1 MSPNTLGIR
10 DYRAGDADI
19 TLALFQRT
27 VREVAARDYTPAQI
41 EAWVGGM
48 DRTLWAI
55 TLARQSTWLA
65 MIDDAPAGFAS
76 LNEHGHLDM
85 LFVSPDHQR
94 RGVASA
100 LLSVVE
106 QAVRQRG
113 IKRVTTEASL
123 TGRPF
128 FKARGFDVVKAQ
140 EMKRRGEVLK
150 NFRMEKRLKAGEPG
164 AGPARTDQ
172 I

>member
-1 MSPNTLGIR
+1 MAPDTLGIR
-10 DYRAGDADI
+10 DYRAGDAEI
-19 TLALFQRT
+19 TLALFRRA

-41 EAWVGGM
+41 EAWAGGI
-48 DRTLWAI
+48 DRTLWDI

-76 LNEHGHLDM
+76 FNEHGHLDM

-100 LLSVVE
+100 LLNVVE
-106 QAVRQRG
+106 QAAQRRG
-113 IKRVTTEASL
+113 ITRVTTEASL

-128 FKARGFDVVKAQ
+128 FEVRGFDVVTRQ
-140 EMKRRGEVLK
+140 TMKRCGEVLK
-150 NFRMEKRLKAGEPG
+150 NFRMEKVLHDTG
-164 AGPARTDQ
+164 ATA
-172 I
+172 